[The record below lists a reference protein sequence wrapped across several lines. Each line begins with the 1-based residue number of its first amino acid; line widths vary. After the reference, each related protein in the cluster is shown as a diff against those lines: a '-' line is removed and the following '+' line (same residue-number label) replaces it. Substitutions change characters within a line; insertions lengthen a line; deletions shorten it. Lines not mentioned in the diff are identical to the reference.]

1 MKVINDIKFKYTK
14 TKRQQ
19 AEKIANWFVDQVL
32 HLKDQELLDFYN
44 LIYDELVKR
53 GVLKDVRGCW
63 NIYDSIYRNITFP
76 YSYGFNY

>member
-53 GVLKDVRGCW
+53 GVLKDVRGC
-63 NIYDSIYRNITFP
+63 
-76 YSYGFNY
+76 